1 MKANAG
7 KRKIFDAVDLLTEDT
22 SAQTIEVKAE
32 NGVEQITIDA
42 IKAFHNHPFHLYEGE
57 RLNDMVESIR
67 EHGVLNPVI
76 VLKTDDGYEMLS
88 GHNRANAA
96 KLAGLAEVPAIVKIG
111 LSEAEDYVYVIETN
125 LMQRSFVEL
134 MPSEKAAVIAAHY
147 DKVCCQG
154 KRNDIIRE
162 LQILSGINPDDT
174 CCHNGNKLK
183 NLDVIAFEYGFSSRN
198 AARYLRLNYLLQPFK
213 NLMDKNKIALLAAVD
228 VSYLTEE
235 EQQILWNI
243 VERQGL
249 KVKPV
254 YAEKFRKASA
264 DLTEEK
270 MSEILEALQVKHTD
284 GNAGVCFKL
293 PKSICS
299 KYFDGMDSKQMASVV
314 EQALAAWFEG
324 KEAAVV

>member
-22 SAQTIEVKAE
+22 SAQITEVKAE
-32 NGVEQITIDA
+32 NGVEQIKIDD
-42 IKAFHNHPFHLYEGE
+42 IQAFHDHPFHLYEGE
-57 RLNDMVESIR
+57 RLQDMVQSIK

-76 VLKTDDGYEMLS
+76 VRKLGKGYEMLS

-96 KLAGLAEVPAIVKIG
+96 KLAGLTEVPAIVKVD
-111 LSEAEDYVYVIETN
+111 LPDEEAYVYVIETN
-125 LMQRSFVEL
+125 LMQRSFNDL
-134 MPSEKAAVIAAHY
+134 MPSEKAAVMAAHY

-162 LQILSGINPDDT
+162 LELLNGIEPKST
-174 CCHNGNKLK
+174 CGHNGHKLK
-183 NLDVIAFEYGFSSRN
+183 SRDAMAAEYGFSSRN
-198 AARYLRLNYLLQPFK
+198 AARYLRLNYLIQPFK
-213 NLMDKNKIALLAAVD
+213 NLMDENKIALLAAVD
-228 VSYLTEE
+228 VSYLTEN
-235 EQQILWNI
+235 EQNMLWNI

-254 YAEKFRKASA
+254 YAERLRKASGN
-264 DLTEEK
+264 LTEEK
-270 MSEILEALQVKHTD
+270 MAEILEALQVKHTD
-284 GNAGVCFKL
+284 GNAGVSFKL

-299 KYFDGMDSKQMASVV
+299 KYFDGMDSKQMAAVV
-314 EQALAAWFEG
+314 EQALAAWFDG

>member
-125 LMQRSFVEL
+125 LMQRFFVEL

-183 NLDVIAFEYGFSSRN
+183 SLDVIASEYGFSSRN

-299 KYFDGMDSKQMASVV
+299 KYFDGMDFKQMASVV